1 MDEREFKKAFK
12 DVNDA
17 PCVFA
22 KAILRRC
29 CRCSR
34 SQKLFIAEREAVAC
48 KSPGG
53 RQRCAEVLGVL
64 HGKAT
69 FALRLPHPE
78 AVLPHGKELK
88 VQCGGM
94 LGLQQALLPDQAD
107 ADTVEDIIDL
117 LENAIEDYGS
127 VEALPYSEVVKGIT
141 GFQPRVKNK

>member
-1 MDEREFKKAFK
+1 MDEKEFKKAFK

-48 KSPGG
+48 KSPGA
-53 RQRCAEVLGVL
+53 RQRCTEVLEVL
-64 HGKAT
+64 HSKAI
-69 FALRLPHPE
+69 FALHLPH
-78 AVLPHGKELK
+78 AMSVLPHGKELK

-94 LGLQQALLPDQAD
+94 LGLQQALLPAQSD
-107 ADTVEDIIDL
+107 ADTVEDINGL
-117 LENAIEDYGS
+117 LENALKDYGE
-127 VEALPYSEVVKGIT
+127 VEALPYGEVVKGIT
-141 GFQPRVKNK
+141 SFQPRAKR

>member
-1 MDEREFKKAFK
+1 MDEKEFKKAFK

-48 KSPGG
+48 KSPGA
-53 RQRCAEVLGVL
+53 RQRCAEVLAVL
-64 HGKAT
+64 HDKAT
-69 FALRLPHPE
+69 FALKLPHPE
-78 AVLPHGKELK
+78 TVLPHGKELK

-94 LGLQQALLPDQAD
+94 LGLQQALLPEQPD
-107 ADTVEDIIDL
+107 AEIVEDINGL

-127 VEALPYSEVVKGIT
+127 VEVLPYGEVVKGIT
-141 GFQPRVKNK
+141 SFLPRTKK

>member
-1 MDEREFKKAFK
+1 MDEREFKKTFK

-17 PCVFA
+17 PCIFA

-34 SQKLFIAEREAVAC
+34 SQKLFIAEREAIAC
-48 KSPGG
+48 KSPGA
-53 RQRCAEVLGVL
+53 RQRCAEVLGRL
-64 HGKAT
+64 RDKAT

-78 AVLPHGKELK
+78 TVLPHGKELK

-94 LGLQQALLPDQAD
+94 LGLQQALLPDQPPSD
-107 ADTVEDIIDL
+107 VVEDINNL
-117 LENAIEDYGS
+117 LENALEDYGT

-141 GFQPRVKNK
+141 SFQPRAKK

>member
-1 MDEREFKKAFK
+1 MDEKEFKKAFK

-48 KSPGG
+48 KSPGA
-53 RQRCAEVLGVL
+53 RQRCAEVLAKL
-64 HGKAT
+64 HDKAI
-69 FALRLPHPE
+69 FALHLPHAE
-78 AVLPHGKELK
+78 TVLPHGKELK

-94 LGLQQALLPDQAD
+94 LGLQQALLPEQPEHEI
-107 ADTVEDIIDL
+107 VEDINAL
-117 LENAIEDYGS
+117 LESALEDYGT
-127 VEALPYSEVVKGIT
+127 VDALPYSEVVKGIT
-141 GFQPRVKNK
+141 GFLPRTRR

>member
-1 MDEREFKKAFK
+1 MDEKEFKKAFK

-29 CRCSR
+29 CQCSR

-48 KSPGG
+48 KSPGA
-53 RQRCAEVLGVL
+53 RQRCAEVLEVL
-64 HGKAT
+64 HDKAT

-78 AVLPHGKELK
+78 SVLPHGKELK

-94 LGLQQALLPDQAD
+94 LGLQQALLPAAQEVEVVAD
-107 ADTVEDIIDL
+107 INGL
-117 LENAIEDYGS
+117 LENALKDYGT
-127 VEALPYSEVVKGIT
+127 VEALPYGEVVKGIT
-141 GFQPRVKNK
+141 GFQPRAKR

>member
-1 MDEREFKKAFK
+1 MDEKEFKKAFR

-29 CRCSR
+29 CGCSR

-48 KSPGG
+48 KSPGA
-53 RQRCAEVLGVL
+53 RQRCLEVQEQL
-64 HGKAT
+64 HLKAM

-78 AVLPHGKELK
+78 TVLPHGKELK

-94 LGLQQALLPDQAD
+94 LGLQQALLDEQEPSALVAD
-107 ADTVEDIIDL
+107 INGL
-117 LENAIEDYGS
+117 LENAIRDFGS
-127 VEALPYSEVVKGIT
+127 VEALPYGQVVRGIT
-141 GFQPRVKNK
+141 NFKPRGK

>member
-1 MDEREFKKAFK
+1 MDEKEFKKAFK

-48 KSPGG
+48 KSPGA
-53 RQRCAEVLGVL
+53 RQRCAEVLGQL
-64 HGKAT
+64 HGKAM
-69 FALRLPHPE
+69 FALHLPHAE

-94 LGLQQALLPDQAD
+94 LGLLHALLPGQQESEI
-107 ADTVEDIIDL
+107 VEDINGL
-117 LENAIEDYGS
+117 LENALEDYGS
-127 VEALPYSEVVKGIT
+127 VEALPYGEVVKGIT
-141 GFQPRVKNK
+141 SFQPRAKK

>member
-1 MDEREFKKAFK
+1 MDEIEFKKTFK

-29 CRCSR
+29 ARCSR

-48 KSPGG
+48 KSPGA
-53 RQRCAEVLGVL
+53 RQVCAEVLEQL
-64 HGKAT
+64 RGKAM
-69 FALRLPHPE
+69 FALRLPYPE

-94 LGLQQALLPDQAD
+94 IGLQQALLGEEEPAEV
-107 ADTVEDIIDL
+107 VEDIHDL
-117 LENAIEDYGS
+117 LEEALRDYGEVAS
-127 VEALPYSEVVKGIT
+127 LPYSEVVKGVT
-141 GFQPRVKNK
+141 SFKPRGK

>member
-1 MDEREFKKAFK
+1 MDEKEFKKTFR
-12 DVNDA
+12 DVNEA

-48 KSPGG
+48 KSPGA
-53 RQRCAEVLGVL
+53 RQRCLEVKEQL
-64 HGKAT
+64 HEKAI

-78 AVLPHGKELK
+78 TVLPHGKELK

-94 LGLQQALLPDQAD
+94 LGLQQALREEEQLAEVVD
-107 ADTVEDIIDL
+107 DINGL
-117 LENAIEDYGS
+117 LESAIEDFGS
-127 VEALPYSEVVKGIT
+127 VEALPYSEVVRGIST
-141 GFQPRVKNK
+141 FKPRGK

>member
-1 MDEREFKKAFK
+1 MDEKEFKKAFK

-48 KSPGG
+48 KSPGA
-53 RQRCAEVLGVL
+53 RQRCAEVLAQL
-64 HGKAT
+64 HEKAI
-69 FALRLPHPE
+69 FALRLPHAE
-78 AVLPHGKELK
+78 SILPHGKELK

-94 LGLQQALLPDQAD
+94 LGLQQALLPDQPD
-107 ADTVEDIIDL
+107 AEIVEDINGL
-117 LENAIEDYGS
+117 LENALKDYGT
-127 VEALPYSEVVKGIT
+127 VESLPYGEVVKGIT
-141 GFQPRVKNK
+141 SFLPRAKR

>member
-1 MDEREFKKAFK
+1 MDEKEFKKAFK

-48 KSPGG
+48 KSPGA
-53 RQRCAEVLGVL
+53 RQRCAEVLAVL
-64 HGKAT
+64 HDKAT
-69 FALRLPHPE
+69 FALKLPHPE

-94 LGLQQALLPDQAD
+94 LGLQQALLGQDD
-107 ADTVEDIIDL
+107 SDVVEDINGL
-117 LENAIEDYGS
+117 LENALKDYDTI
-127 VEALPYSEVVKGIT
+127 EALPYSEVVKGVT
-141 GFQPRVKNK
+141 SFQPRAKK

>member
-1 MDEREFKKAFK
+1 VDEKEFKKAFK

-48 KSPGG
+48 KSPGA
-53 RQRCAEVLGVL
+53 RQRCAEVLAVL
-64 HGKAT
+64 HDKAT
-69 FALRLPHPE
+69 FALRLPHPQV
-78 AVLPHGKELK
+78 VLPHGKELK

-94 LGLQQALLPDQAD
+94 LGLQQALLGQAD
-107 ADTVEDIIDL
+107 AEVVEDINGL
-117 LENAIEDYGS
+117 LENALKDYGT
-127 VEALPYSEVVKGIT
+127 VEALPYSEVMKGIT
-141 GFQPRVKNK
+141 SFLPRAKK

>member
-1 MDEREFKKAFK
+1 MDEKEFKKTFR
-12 DVNDA
+12 DVNEA

-48 KSPGG
+48 RSPGA
-53 RQRCAEVLGVL
+53 RQRCAEVLGQL
-64 HGKAT
+64 RNKAM
-69 FALRLPHPE
+69 FALRLPHQE

-94 LGLQQALLPDQAD
+94 LGLQQALLPEQPD
-107 ADTVEDIIDL
+107 ADIVEDINGL
-117 LENAIEDYGS
+117 LENALEDYGS
-127 VEALPYSEVVKGIT
+127 VESLPYGEVVKGIT
-141 GFQPRVKNK
+141 SFQPRAKR

>member
-1 MDEREFKKAFK
+1 MDEKEFKKAFK

-34 SQKLFIAEREAVAC
+34 AQKLFIAEREAVAC
-48 KSPGG
+48 KSPGA
-53 RQRCAEVLGVL
+53 RQRCAEVLEVL
-64 HGKAT
+64 HSKAI
-69 FALRLPHPE
+69 FALHLPHPE
-78 AVLPHGKELK
+78 TILPHGKALK

-94 LGLQQALLPDQAD
+94 LGLQMALLPGQP
-107 ADTVEDIIDL
+107 DTEIVEDINGL
-117 LENAIEDYGS
+117 LDNALEDYGT

-141 GFQPRVKNK
+141 SFQPRAKR

>member
-1 MDEREFKKAFK
+1 MDEKEFKKAFK

-48 KSPGG
+48 KSPGA
-53 RQRCAEVLGVL
+53 RQRCAEVLEVL
-64 HGKAT
+64 HSKAI
-69 FALRLPHPE
+69 FALRLPHAE
-78 AVLPHGKELK
+78 SILPHGKELK

-94 LGLQQALLPDQAD
+94 LGLQQALLPEQAN
-107 ADTVEDIIDL
+107 AEVVEDINSL
-117 LENAIEDYGS
+117 LEDAIEDFGT
-127 VEALPYSEVVKGIT
+127 VEALPYGEVVKGIT
-141 GFQPRVKNK
+141 GFQPRAKR

>member
-1 MDEREFKKAFK
+1 MDEKEFKKAFK

-29 CRCSR
+29 CQCSR

-48 KSPGG
+48 KSPGA

-64 HGKAT
+64 HEKAT
-69 FALRLPHPE
+69 FALRLPHAE
-78 AVLPHGKELK
+78 SVLPHGKELK

-94 LGLQQALLPDQAD
+94 LGLQQALLPEHE
-107 ADTVEDIIDL
+107 TESVEDINGL
-117 LENAIEDYGS
+117 LENALKDYGT
-127 VEALPYSEVVKGIT
+127 VEALPYGEVVKGIT
-141 GFQPRVKNK
+141 GFQPRAKR